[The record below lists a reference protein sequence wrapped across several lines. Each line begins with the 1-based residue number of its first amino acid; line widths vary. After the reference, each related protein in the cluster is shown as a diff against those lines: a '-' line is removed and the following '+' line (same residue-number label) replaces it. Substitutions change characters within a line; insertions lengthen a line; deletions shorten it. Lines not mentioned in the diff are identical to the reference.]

1 MPDHATPGIFKWG
14 RRWAP
19 GLIPLVMIWALA
31 GWTTTLPLEGNLS
44 AQGRAAI
51 KDMVLDGASVTV
63 EGRDLRLSAN
73 AFSEEGRQSALA
85 AVEAVPGVRRVND
98 ATGLLPEAKPFV
110 WTANRDVVRVTLGGN
125 APLPAAK
132 ARLMETARV
141 DLPGVEI
148 ADRMTYA
155 RGAPAR
161 FEAAAA
167 LLIDQIVRLRDAQ
180 ISMSDGSIKLAGMA
194 REIGGREAIV
204 AALRNLPEGFSVA
217 ENTIQAPP
225 YIFQVNKDPV
235 AATLT
240 LSGYVPDNTVHAAIV
255 AAIGRKFSGEKVVD
269 NLKASVGAPQ
279 GFAAAVTTA
288 LGTLSRLS
296 TGSLVI
302 SDREVKLSG
311 DALFDVAAN
320 QIREG
325 AGGPLPQGWTYKADV
340 SVKPAASSVDSTICQ
355 QLFSELLG
363 KERIRFESG
372 KADISPDS
380 VGLLDRLIAT
390 TLRCPTTNIE
400 IGGHTDTDGD
410 TAANVTLSQKRAEAV
425 LSYLIRAGLSS
436 ERLTAVGYGS
446 AQPLASNDT
455 AEGKA
460 QNRRIDFVVK

>member
-1 MPDHATPGIFKWG
+1 MFKWG

-19 GLIPLVMIWALA
+19 GLIPLVIIWGLS
-31 GWTTTLPLEGNLS
+31 GWFTTVPVENNLS
-44 AQGRAAI
+44 DQGRAAI

-73 AFSEEGRQSALA
+73 AFSEEGRLSALA
-85 AVEAVPGVRRVND
+85 AVESVPGVRRVND
-98 ATGLLPEAKPFV
+98 ATGLLAEAKPFV

-132 ARLMETARV
+132 ARLMDAARA

-148 ADRMTYA
+148 ADRMSYA
-155 RGAPAR
+155 RGAPPR
-161 FEAAAA
+161 FEAAAQ
-167 LLIDQIVRLRDAQ
+167 LLIDQIARLKEAQ
-180 ISMSDGSIKLAGMA
+180 VSISDNSIKLAGMA
-194 REIGGREAIV
+194 REIGGREAIA

-217 ENTIQAPP
+217 ENAIQAPP

-240 LSGYVPDNTVHAAIV
+240 LSGYVPDNAVHAAVV

-288 LGTLSRLS
+288 LSTLSRLS

-311 DALFDVAAN
+311 DALFEVAAS

-325 AGGPLPQGWTYKADV
+325 AGGPMPQGWTYKADV

-380 VGLLDRLIAT
+380 IGLLDRLIAT

-410 TAANVTLSQKRAEAV
+410 AAANVTLSQKRAEAV
-425 LSYLIRAGLSS
+425 LNYLIRAGLSS
-436 ERLTAVGYGS
+436 ERLTAVGFGS
-446 AQPLASNDT
+446 AQPMASNDT

>member
-1 MPDHATPGIFKWG
+1 MFKWG

-19 GLIPLVMIWALA
+19 GLIPLVIIWGLS
-31 GWTTTLPLEGNLS
+31 GWFTTVPVENNLS
-44 AQGRAAI
+44 DQGRAAI

-73 AFSEEGRQSALA
+73 AFSEEGRLSALA
-85 AVEAVPGVRRVND
+85 AVESVPGVRRVND
-98 ATGLLPEAKPFV
+98 ATGLLAEAKPFV

-132 ARLMETARV
+132 ARLMDAARA

-148 ADRMTYA
+148 ADRMSYA
-155 RGAPAR
+155 RGAPPR
-161 FEAAAA
+161 FEAAAQ
-167 LLIDQIVRLRDAQ
+167 LLIDQIARLKEAQ
-180 ISMSDGSIKLAGMA
+180 VSISDNSIKLAGMA
-194 REIGGREAIV
+194 REIGGREAIA

-217 ENTIQAPP
+217 ENAIQAPP

-240 LSGYVPDNTVHAAIV
+240 LSGYVPDNAVHAAVV

-269 NLKASVGAPQ
+269 SLKASVGAPQ

-288 LGTLSRLS
+288 LSTLSRLS

-311 DALFDVAAN
+311 DALFEVAAS

-325 AGGPLPQGWTYKADV
+325 AGGPMPQGWTYKADV

-380 VGLLDRLIAT
+380 IGLLDRLIAT

-410 TAANVTLSQKRAEAV
+410 AAANVTLSQKRAEAV
-425 LSYLIRAGLSS
+425 LNYLIRAGLSS
-436 ERLTAVGYGS
+436 ERLTAVGFGS
-446 AQPLASNDT
+446 AQPMASNDT

>member
-1 MPDHATPGIFKWG
+1 MFKWG

-19 GLIPLVMIWALA
+19 GLIPLVIIWGLA
-31 GWTTTLPLEGNLS
+31 GWNTTLPLESNLS

-51 KDMVLDGASVTV
+51 KDMVLDGATVAV

-73 AFSEEGRQSALA
+73 AFSEEGRLSALA
-85 AVEAVPGVRRVND
+85 AVESVPGIRLVND
-98 ATGLLPEAKPFV
+98 ATGLLAEAKPFV

-125 APLPAAK
+125 VPLPAAK
-132 ARLMETARV
+132 ARLMDAARA

-148 ADRMTYA
+148 ADRMSYA
-155 RGAPAR
+155 RGAPPR
-161 FEAAAA
+161 FEAAAQ
-167 LLIDQIVRLRDAQ
+167 LLIDQIVRLKEAQ
-180 ISMSDGSIKLAGMA
+180 VSISDTSIKLAGQA
-194 REIGGREAIV
+194 REIGGREAIA
-204 AALRNLPEGFSVA
+204 AALRNLPEGFSVT
-217 ENTIQAPP
+217 ENAIQAPP

-240 LSGYVPDNTVHAAIV
+240 LSGYVPDNAVHAAVV

-279 GFAAAVTTA
+279 GFAAVATTA

-311 DALFDVAAN
+311 DALFEVAAN

-380 VGLLDRLIAT
+380 IGLLDRLIAT

-400 IGGHTDTDGD
+400 IGGHTDTDGEA
-410 TAANVTLSQKRAEAV
+410 AANVTLSQKRAEAV
-425 LSYLIRAGLSS
+425 LNYLIRAGLSS

-446 AQPLASNDT
+446 AQPMASNDT

>member
-1 MPDHATPGIFKWG
+1 MFKWG

-19 GLIPLVMIWALA
+19 GLIPLVIIWGFA
-31 GWTTTLPLEGNLS
+31 GWFMTVPLENNLS
-44 AQGRAAI
+44 EQGRAAI
-51 KDMVLDGASVTV
+51 KDMVLDGANVMV

-73 AFSEEGRQSALA
+73 AFSEDGRLSALA
-85 AVEAVPGVRRVND
+85 AVESVPGVRRVND
-98 ATGLLPEAKPFV
+98 ATGLLAEAKPFV

-132 ARLMETARV
+132 ARLMDAARA

-148 ADRMTYA
+148 ADRMSYA
-155 RGAPAR
+155 RGAPPR
-161 FEAAAA
+161 FEAAAQ
-167 LLIDQIVRLRDAQ
+167 LLIDQIARLKEAQ
-180 ISMSDGSIKLAGMA
+180 VSISDNSIKLAGMA
-194 REIGGREAIV
+194 REIGGREAIA

-217 ENTIQAPP
+217 ENAIQAPP

-235 AATLT
+235 ASTLT
-240 LSGYVPDNTVHAAIV
+240 LSGYVPDNAVHAAV
-255 AAIGRKFSGEKVVD
+255 VDAIGRKFSGEKVVD

-288 LGTLSRLS
+288 LSTLSRLS

-311 DALFDVAAN
+311 DALFEIAAN

-372 KADISPDS
+372 KTDISPDS
-380 VGLLDRLIAT
+380 IGLLDRLIAT
-390 TLRCPTTNIE
+390 TLRCATTNIE

-410 TAANVTLSQKRAEAV
+410 AAANVTLSQKRAEAV
-425 LSYLIRAGLSS
+425 LNYLIRAGLSS
-436 ERLTAVGYGS
+436 ERLTAVGFGS
-446 AQPLASNDT
+446 EQPLASNDT